1 MKQLLTILFIGLL
14 AMQCAYATH
23 NRAGEITYRQLSAY
37 TFEFTITTFT
47 YTLSLADR
55 SEVEIQ
61 WGDNTLSIAPRI
73 ATPDTLPGFYRRNVY
88 KATHTFPGP
97 GIYEIVMQDPNR
109 NFGVLNIPNSVNVI
123 FSVKTTM
130 IINPQLGMNNT
141 PVLLNYPIDKAAL
154 GKKFIHNPSAFDIDG
169 DSISYTIGTCSR
181 EKGLPIE
188 NYTLPKASNS
198 IYIDKATGDLVWD
211 APMDTGIF
219 NIALNVEEWRNGI
232 KISNIVR
239 DMQIEVYNTKNR
251 PPENAPLR
259 NICVE
264 AGKNIELFIVST
276 DPDKDAVKQTATGG
290 PFAVNAPNAA
300 FTALESSQGYA
311 ASTFKWQT
319 TCEHV
324 RKQPYLVVIK
334 SEDLPND
341 VKLTD
346 IDNFTIKILAP
357 APKNLKATPGNNA
370 IQLIW
375 SKSWCT
381 NAVGYA
387 IYRSTVP
394 EALVIDS
401 CNGGIPETSN
411 FKYIGIT
418 KSINDTSFL
427 DDNGGKSLSLGIN
440 YCYRVVATFADGAM
454 SYPSA
459 ESCATLVAGTP
470 ALTSAS
476 VIKIDPAQGEV
487 LLSWIKPQHLDTIPA
502 PGPYE
507 YLIYRTNSL
516 EGTNPVLIHTKQ
528 TNDLNDT
535 TYTDS
540 GINTIQYPYNYKVE
554 LYNNTPGNRFV
565 IGNFEMASTMYPHL
579 KGADNQITVS
589 FMKKVPWLNTT
600 YVIYRQNPVTFDF
613 DSIGQTTTEEYID
626 KGLANGTQYRYR
638 VKSYGFRTLDGL
650 VYNTMNWSHINSG
663 EAIDTTASCPPEL
676 EVKSICDSSLNLL
689 RWQNPNH
696 VCADD
701 VVRYNIFFKRA
712 LTDNFMQIATAESA
726 SDTIFRHYP
735 EETLAGCYAV
745 SAIDSF
751 GNESPLTNVICVDIC
766 TGYALPNVFTPNNDN
781 KNDLF
786 KSYNPGNYVKQVD
799 MKIFNRWGK
808 LVYKTTDANINWD
821 GKEMNNK
828 KTVSSG
834 VYYYVCDVYE
844 PRLTG
849 VQVKTLTGFVHVYTN
864 EAEKPFIE

>member
-1 MKQLLTILFIGLL
+1 MKKLLTILLFGVWTI
-14 AMQCAYATH
+14 QCMYGTH

-55 SEVEIQ
+55 NELEVQ

-97 GIYEIVMQDPNR
+97 GIYEVVMQDPNR

-188 NYTLPKASNS
+188 NYTLPKASKS

-211 APMDTGIF
+211 APVDTGIF
-219 NIALNVEEWRNGI
+219 NIALNVEEWRKGI

-259 NICVE
+259 DICVE
-264 AGKNIELFIVST
+264 AGKNIELFVVST
-276 DPDKDAVKQTATGG
+276 DPNKDALKQTATGG
-290 PFAVNAPNAA
+290 PFAVNTSKATFTTIESTPGYIASA
-300 FTALESSQGYA
+300 FT
-311 ASTFKWQT
+311 WQT
-319 TCEHV
+319 SCEHV

-334 SEDLPND
+334 SEDIPND

-346 IDNFTIKILAP
+346 IDNFSIKVLAP
-357 APKNLKATPGNNA
+357 APKNLKATAGNNA
-370 IQLIW
+370 IKLAW
-375 SKSWCT
+375 SKSVCT
-381 NAVGYA
+381 NATGYA
-387 IYRSTVP
+387 VYRSTVP
-394 EALVIDS
+394 ETLAIDS

-411 FKYIGIT
+411 FKYIGST
-418 KSINDTSFL
+418 KNIKDTVFL
-427 DDNGGKSLSLGIN
+427 DDNAGKSLSLGVN

-454 SYPSA
+454 SYPSG
-459 ESCATLVAGTP
+459 ESCAILVAGTP

-487 LLSWIKPQHLDTIPA
+487 LLSWIKPSHLDTIPA

-507 YLIYRTNSL
+507 YLIYRANSL
-516 EGTNPVLIHTKQ
+516 DGTNPVLIHTKQ
-528 TNDLNDT
+528 TSDLNDT
-535 TYTDS
+535 TYTDT

-554 LYNNTPGNRFV
+554 LYNNTPGNRFA
-565 IGNFEMASTMYPHL
+565 IGDFEMASTMYPNL
-579 KGADNQITVS
+579 KGSDNQITVS

-600 YVIYRQNPVTFDF
+600 YTIYRQNPVTFDF
-613 DSIGQTTTEEYID
+613 DSIGQTTTEEYVD
-626 KGLANGTQYRYR
+626 KGLGNGTQYRYR
-638 VKSYGFRTLDGL
+638 IKSYGFRTMDGK
-650 VYNTMNWSHINSG
+650 VYNTLNWSHINSG
-663 EAIDTTASCPPEL
+663 SAIDTTAPCPPEL
-676 EVKSICDSSLNLL
+676 EVKSVCDSSLNLL

-696 VCADD
+696 ICADD
-701 VVRYNIFFKRA
+701 VIRYNIFFKHA
-712 LTDNFMQIATAESA
+712 LIDNFTPITTIENA
-726 SDTIFRHYP
+726 SDTIFRHRP

-745 SAIDSF
+745 SAVDSF

-781 KNDLF
+781 KNDFF

-828 KTVSSG
+828 KTVSAG

-849 VQVKTLTGFVHVYTN
+849 VQVKTLTGFIHVYTS